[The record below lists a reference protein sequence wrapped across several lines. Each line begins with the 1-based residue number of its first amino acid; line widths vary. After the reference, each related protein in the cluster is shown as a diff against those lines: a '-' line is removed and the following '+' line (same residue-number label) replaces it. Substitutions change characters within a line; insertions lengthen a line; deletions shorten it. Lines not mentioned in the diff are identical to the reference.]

1 MVSVM
6 FVSIRFVHGQ
16 RNNEP
21 FANSQYIYS
30 STDSDGVDYQVH
42 LPYSTILL
50 GVAFVPLLLALLVL
64 VANVAAYGYWGQTYD
79 SLFLSAVSLMF
90 VGLTALSLFILYSL
104 PQFRISVV

>member
-16 RNNEP
+16 NTDEP
-21 FANSQYIYS
+21 FVNSQYIYS
-30 STDSDGVDYQVH
+30 STDADGVDYQVH
-42 LPYSTILL
+42 LPYSTVLL
-50 GVAFVPLLLALLVL
+50 GAAFVPLLLALLTL
-64 VANVAAYGYWGQTYD
+64 VANVVAYGYWGQTYH
-79 SLFLSAVSLMF
+79 SLFLFATTLMF